1 MRLAKKTHYGI
12 QVLTYLAGRPGD
24 WVSLTT
30 LAKEL
35 NISLPFLKH
44 IASALKRGRI
54 VASLGGMH
62 GGYRMSRPIDQLN
75 LGSILKSLGEPI
87 RLLPCKTKQ
96 CNHRR
101 CLTGRFW
108 ESVNT
113 NLQTAFDQTTLETIV
128 RASTLTSKS

>member
-12 QVLTYLAGRPGD
+12 QVLTYLADRPLE

-35 NISLPFLKH
+35 HISLPFLKH

-62 GGYRMSRPIDQLN
+62 GGYRISRPIDQLS

-96 CNHRR
+96 CNHSR

-113 NLQTAFDQTTLETIV
+113 NLQTAFDQTTLATIV
-128 RASTLTSKS
+128 RIAQTRSQ